1 MFAKRPGMRRHAPR
15 SATAQSGPL
24 PEIRLQGESVVFYIQ
39 VATGDGPSRLLLR
52 CDPAGEVWA
61 SLDEP
66 AVARSHPADHA

>member
-1 MFAKRPGMRRHAPR
+1 MFAKRRGMRRHAPR

-24 PEIRLQGESVVFYIQ
+24 PEIRLLGESVVFYLQ

-61 SLDEP
+61 SLDDG
-66 AVARSHPADHA
+66 ADRGSGRADHA